1 MTLNIQSLL
10 NSQQQRET
18 ERDVPAINM
27 DILSWLIILSLL
39 FLCLWKSQRPK
50 GFPPGPWSLP
60 LIGNLLQFS
69 KKEPL
74 KDLDQLAQKYGPVFS
89 LYFGGKLAVFT
100 HGFSSAKEVL
110 VTKGLEFA
118 GRPDNP
124 ILDYIIKKKGIISAP
139 YGQAWKEQRRFSL
152 MLLRNFGLGKK
163 SMEEKIL
170 QEATCLIEAF
180 AENSGAPFDPQP
192 FLETAVTNVMSS
204 ILFGKRF
211 ENNDSSLTTV
221 LDVLHQNFKMAMGP
235 WAMLY
240 NAVPLVRRLPLPH
253 QRILTNIQKIFAFLE
268 KELEEHKAM
277 FISGETRDFIDVYL
291 EEIKKAERK
300 GSSFEEE
307 QLQVLLMDLLT
318 AGSETTAGTLRWAL
332 LYLVAFPEIQEKC
345 QKEIDSFL
353 GSNSNLQCEDREKLP
368 YTNAVIHEIQRCTT
382 VVPLGVPHTPI
393 QNAQL
398 WGYQIPKGTTIF
410 TNLHSIHHDESQWK
424 FPHEFNPSNFLNA
437 KGEFVKPEAFLPFS
451 AGPRVCLGENLAR
464 MELFL
469 FLTSILRSFQVSWP
483 DVSQAPDLTPNFG
496 LTQLPSSFKIS
507 MKNRQEIN

>member
-1 MTLNIQSLL
+1 
-10 NSQQQRET
+10 
-18 ERDVPAINM
+18 M
-27 DILSWLIILSLL
+27 DILSWLIVLSIL
-39 FLCLWKSQRPK
+39 FLCFWKSQRPK

-60 LIGNLLQFS
+60 LTGVLFHLS

-74 KDLDQLAQKYGPVFS
+74 KALDQLAQKYGPVYS
-89 LYFGGKLAVFT
+89 LYLGGKRAVFI

-124 ILDYIIKKKGIISAP
+124 LVDYIVKRKGIITAP
-139 YGQAWKEQRRFSL
+139 YGEAWKEQRRFSL

-192 FLETAVTNVMSS
+192 FVETAVTNIMSS

-211 ENNDSSLTTV
+211 ENNDSSLRTV
-221 LDVLHQNFKMAMGP
+221 LNILHQNLKLLVGP

-240 NAVPLVRRLPLPH
+240 NGVPLVRRLPLPH
-253 QRILTNIQKIFAFLE
+253 QRIVRNAQKIFAFLE
-268 KELEEHKAM
+268 KEVEEHKTM
-277 FISGETRDFIDVYL
+277 FISGETRDFVDAYL

-307 QLQVLLMDLLT
+307 QLRVLLMDLLS
-318 AGSETTAGTLRWAL
+318 AGSETTARTIQWAL

-345 QKEIDSFL
+345 QKEIDFFL
-353 GSNSNLQCEDREKLP
+353 GSNSNLQYEDREKLS

-382 VVPLGVPHTPI
+382 VVPLGAPHAPI

-398 WGYQIPKGTTIF
+398 CGYQIPKGALILI
-410 TNLHSIHHDESQWK
+410 NLHSVHHDESQWK

-437 KGEFVKPEAFLPFS
+437 KGEFVKPEAFLAFS

-469 FLTSILRSFQVSWP
+469 FLTSILRNFQLSWP
-483 DVSQAPDLTPNFG
+483 DKSRAPDLTPNFG
-496 LTQLPSSFKIS
+496 FTLFPSSFKIL
-507 MKNRQEIN
+507 MKSRQESN

>member
-1 MTLNIQSLL
+1 
-10 NSQQQRET
+10 
-18 ERDVPAINM
+18 M
-27 DILSWLIILSLL
+27 DILSWLVVLSIL
-39 FLCLWKSQRPK
+39 FLYFWKSQRPK

-60 LIGNLLQFS
+60 LIGSLLQFS
-69 KKEPL
+69 KKDPL
-74 KDLDQLAQKYGPVFS
+74 KGLDQLAQKYGPVFS
-89 LYFGGKLAVFT
+89 LYIGGKLAVFT

-124 ILDYIIKKKGIISAP
+124 IIDDMVKKKGIISAP
-139 YGQAWKEQRRFSL
+139 YSQAWKEQRRFSL

-180 AENSGAPFDPQP
+180 AENSDSPFDPQP
-192 FLETAVTNVMSS
+192 FLQTAVTNIMSS

-211 ENNDSSLTTV
+211 ENNDSSLRIM
-221 LDVLHQNFKMAMGP
+221 LDVLQQTIKMMLGP

-253 QRILTNIQKIFAFLE
+253 QRIVRNAQKIFAFLE
-268 KELEEHKAM
+268 KEVEEHKTM
-277 FISGETRDFIDVYL
+277 FIPGETQDFIDAYL
-291 EEIKKAERK
+291 EEIKEAEQK
-300 GSSFEEE
+300 GSSFQEE
-307 QLQVLLMDLLT
+307 QLRILLMDLLT
-318 AGSETTAGTLRWAL
+318 AGSETTAGTIQWAL

-345 QKEIDSFL
+345 RKEIDSFL
-353 GSNSNLQCEDREKLP
+353 GSNSNLQYEDREKLP

-382 VVPLGVPHTPI
+382 VVPLGVAHAPI

-398 WGYQIPKGTTIF
+398 CGYQIPKGATIF
-410 TNLHSIHHDESQWK
+410 INLHSVHHDESQWK

-437 KGEFVKPEAFLPFS
+437 KGEFVKPEAFLAFS

-469 FLTSILRSFQVSWP
+469 FLTSILRNFQLSWP
-483 DVSQAPDLTPNFG
+483 DKSRAPDLTPNLGPTLF
-496 LTQLPSSFKIS
+496 PSSFKIS
-507 MKNRQEIN
+507 VKGCQESN

>member
-124 ILDYIIKKKGIISAP
+124 ILDYIVKKKGIISAP

-192 FLETAVTNVMSS
+192 FLETAVSNIMSS

-211 ENNDSSLTTV
+211 ENDKSPLMTV
-221 LDVLHQNFKMAMGP
+221 LDVLHQNHKMLMGP

-253 QRILTNIQKIFAFLE
+253 QRILTNAQKLFALVE
-268 KELEEHKAM
+268 KEVEEHKAM
-277 FISGETRDFIDVYL
+277 FIPGETRDFIDAYL
-291 EEIKKAERK
+291 EEIKKAKRE

-307 QLQVLLMDLLT
+307 QLQVLLLDLLS

-345 QKEIDSFL
+345 WKEIDTVL
-353 GSNSNLQCEDREKLP
+353 GNKARLKCEDRVRLP
-368 YTNAVIHEIQRCTT
+368 YTNAVIHEIQRISSI
-382 VVPLGVPHTPI
+382 VPLGVGRKTI
-393 QNAQL
+393 NDVQL
-398 WGYQIPKGTTIF
+398 FGYRIPKDTMVFVNIQSA
-410 TNLHSIHHDESQWK
+410 HRDESQWK
-424 FPHEFNPSNFLNA
+424 FPNEFNPSNFLNEE
-437 KGEFVKPEAFLPFS
+437 GDFVKPEAFLPFS
-451 AGPRVCLGENLAR
+451 AGPRVCLGEVLAR
-464 MELFL
+464 MQLFL
-469 FLTSILRSFQVSWP
+469 LFTSIVRNFQLSWP
-483 DVSQAPDLTPNFG
+483 DESQAPDFTPHFAV
-496 LTQLPSSFKIS
+496 TQSPSRFKVLL
-507 MKNRQEIN
+507 KCRQLHE

>member
-1 MTLNIQSLL
+1 MKFISY
-10 NSQQQRET
+10 QQRET

-124 ILDYIIKKKGIISAP
+124 ILDYIIKKK
-139 YGQAWKEQRRFSL
+139 AWKEQRRFSL

-180 AENSGAPFDPQP
+180 AENS
-192 FLETAVTNVMSS
+192 VTNVMSS

-221 LDVLHQNFKMAMGP
+221 LD
-235 WAMLY
+235 
-240 NAVPLVRRLPLPH
+240 
-253 QRILTNIQKIFAFLE
+253 RILTNIQKIFAFLE

-382 VVPLGVPHTPI
+382 VVPLG
-393 QNAQL
+393 
-398 WGYQIPKGTTIF
+398 GTTIF